1 MILWSVK
8 KTTRIQLDAWGTL
21 TIWSVTSRYHPRVN
35 WCLFS
40 LVVWLVNICHAKPF
54 DKKFIIKNRPAFATS
69 ASTREPL
76 SPWPPITGKEVVAID
91 FMKEHLRKML
101 TDLDQDLEIPHWPSA
116 SPVEH
121 KQTTGFLLKLRNVCG
136 FCLVFVVCVKELSFI
151 EQDDFLKQ
159 CQSGAQALPQ
169 NVRLRFNRS
178 YTSTKRMTITFPNFG
193 THCGPSVLED

>member
-1 MILWSVK
+1 M
-8 KTTRIQLDAWGTL
+8 
-21 TIWSVTSRYHPRVN
+21 
-35 WCLFS
+35 
-40 LVVWLVNICHAKPF
+40 
-54 DKKFIIKNRPAFATS
+54 
-69 ASTREPL
+69 
-76 SPWPPITGKEVVAID
+76 AID